1 MQKFLLRIAL
11 ILVDVLTALQPDLNP
26 MQITC
31 HRLGR
36 HNPSNSR
43 PIPIK
48 VVLEKERDVI
58 NIIRNSG
65 KLKSI
70 EQYQNIS
77 VSYDRTPRQLAQ
89 YKQVRQ
95 ELLERI
101 DKGENNIKLR
111 YVNGVPKI
119 QRLN

>member
-1 MQKFLLRIAL
+1 M
-11 ILVDVLTALQPDLNP
+11 DVLTALQPDLNP
-26 MQITC
+26 LQITS
-31 HRLGR
+31 HGLGR
-36 HNPSNSR
+36 HNPFNSR
-43 PIPIK
+43 PRPIK